1 MNISLLQ
8 YIDEFGTDHVYNCD
22 TFNENEPSKSDL
34 TYLRNVS
41 QSIFLAMNAIDTNAI
56 W

>member
-1 MNISLLQ
+1 MEFLQ

-34 TYLRNVS
+34 ESLKNIGAAVYS
-41 QSIFLAMNAIDTNAI
+41 AMTSVDPQAI